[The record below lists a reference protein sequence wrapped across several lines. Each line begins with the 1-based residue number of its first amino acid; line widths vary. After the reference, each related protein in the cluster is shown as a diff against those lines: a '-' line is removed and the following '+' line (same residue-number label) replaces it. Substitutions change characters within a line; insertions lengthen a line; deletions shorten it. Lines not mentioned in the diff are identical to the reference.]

1 MKKVLAFDV
10 YGTLINTHGVI
21 VKLSEMIGD
30 QAAIFSEVWRQKQLE
45 YSFRRG
51 LMNRYENF
59 SVCTRQSLD
68 YSCDAMSVQLSCS
81 EKKVLL
87 NLYQHLP
94 VFEDVEQGLQLLA
107 ENYQLVAFS
116 NGATNAVDD
125 LLTNA
130 GIRNYFV
137 DIISA
142 DEIKT
147 FKPNPEIYQHLLAR
161 TKSSP
166 KNTWLISSNPFDV
179 IGAVSSDMNAAWI
192 ARTDKA
198 VFDPWEITPNLIVN
212 SLLDLNDKIE

>member
-1 MKKVLAFDV
+1 MNKVLAFDV
-10 YGTLINTHGVI
+10 YGTLIDTHGVI

-30 QAAIFSEVWRQKQLE
+30 QAATFSEVWRQKQLE

-51 LMNRYENF
+51 LMGRYQDF

-68 YSCDAMSVQLSCS
+68 YACDVMSVQLGHS
-81 EKKVLL
+81 EKEVLL

-94 VFEDVEQGLQLLA
+94 VFEDVEQGLKRLT
-107 ENYQLVAFS
+107 NNFQLVAFS
-116 NGATNAVDD
+116 NGTVKAVDD

-137 DIISA
+137 DIVSA

-161 TKSSP
+161 TKSSA

-179 IGAVSSDMNAAWI
+179 IGAVSTQLNAAWI

-198 VFDPWEITPNLIVN
+198 VFDPWDVTPNLIVN
-212 SLLDLNDKIE
+212 SLMDLSEKIE